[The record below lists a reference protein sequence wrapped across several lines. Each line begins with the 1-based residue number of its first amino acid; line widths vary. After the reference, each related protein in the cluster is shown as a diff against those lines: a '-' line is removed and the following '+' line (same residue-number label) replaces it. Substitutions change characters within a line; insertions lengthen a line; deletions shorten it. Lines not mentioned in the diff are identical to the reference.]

1 MYISTPCPKCKKQ
14 VCIDLTITE
23 KLTPATA
30 ESTILDVDIVDTC
43 TASDLARDVL
53 NVVSDH
59 IYDGISTHELCRI
72 LHDKFRILEQ
82 YCCEIVQYIKIELS
96 MYSPDGVHLKYV
108 P

>member
-1 MYISTPCPKCKKQ
+1 LYISTPCPKCKKH

-72 LHDKFRILEQ
+72 LHDKFKILEQ
-82 YCCEIVQYIKIELS
+82 AERERNLQHRFQTHRAELLRYP
-96 MYSPDGVHLKYV
+96 YSIF
-108 P
+108 